1 MTDKT
6 LAELRGDPATW
17 TDKQIEEFLATMKLP
32 KLVRIKKPPKPE
44 PVVKLATDR
53 KLSVEGQR
61 ERVTNEVKELA
72 VAERTSAE
80 QQKEVL
86 DPREY
91 HRLKRERERQAGLY
105 YRGLYEAVTTAEY
118 YAKLNDVDHGN
129 YSPITLFEKQMR
141 NEND

>member
-32 KLVRIKKPPKPE
+32 KLVRIKKPTKPPE
-44 PVVKLATDR
+44 PVVALAADR

-61 ERVTNEVKELA
+61 ERVAREVKELE
-72 VAERTSAE
+72 VAERKRAE
-80 QQKEVL
+80 ERDAAIERNRV
-86 DPREY
+86 
-91 HRLKRERERQAGLY
+91 KRERERQAGLY

-118 YAKLNDVDHGN
+118 WAKQNSRIDHGN
-129 YSPITLFEKQMR
+129 YNPIELFERQMR